1 MVKVNGKTIHA
12 AADYKKGLIERLRAS
27 EELQR
32 EYLRANIE
40 ENSDMPEA
48 ILLAIRD
55 IAEARGYEKLA
66 NDAGLSPKALYRIL
80 DEDKDAKPRFE
91 TISQIVQALGLRIT
105 VEPIDKVKA
114 S

>member
-1 MVKVNGKTIHA
+1 MVNVNGKTIHA
-12 AADYKKGLIERLRAS
+12 ATDYKKSLIERLKGS

-48 ILLAIRD
+48 ILVAIRD

-66 NDAGLSPKALYRIL
+66 SDAGLSPKALYRIL
-80 DEDKDAKPRFE
+80 DEDKEAKPRYE
-91 TISQIVQALGLRIT
+91 TIYQLIHALGLRFT
-105 VEPIDKVKA
+105 VEADPAKVG
-114 S
+114 